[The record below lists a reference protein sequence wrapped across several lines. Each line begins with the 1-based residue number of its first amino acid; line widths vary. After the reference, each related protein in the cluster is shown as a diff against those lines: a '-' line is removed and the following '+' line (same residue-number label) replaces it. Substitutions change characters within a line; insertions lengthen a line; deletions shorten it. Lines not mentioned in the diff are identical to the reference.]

1 LLDRWR
7 PRFFAWWDA
16 GDARMPE
23 RPLAEIL
30 LDMNTEASAL
40 RGHGLYLVDEF
51 RVGGRG
57 EYPGADRVTGWFNRN
72 LRIFANVQRIAER
85 ADERI
90 LLVVGAGHLAILRHC
105 VQASPEYDLV
115 EVAEY
120 LAPTQRA

>member
-1 LLDRWR
+1 
-7 PRFFAWWDA
+7 
-16 GDARMPE
+16 MPE

-40 RGHGLYLVDEF
+40 RGHGLYRVDEF

-72 LRIFANVQRIAER
+72 LRIFANVQRIAEQP
-85 ADERI
+85 DERI